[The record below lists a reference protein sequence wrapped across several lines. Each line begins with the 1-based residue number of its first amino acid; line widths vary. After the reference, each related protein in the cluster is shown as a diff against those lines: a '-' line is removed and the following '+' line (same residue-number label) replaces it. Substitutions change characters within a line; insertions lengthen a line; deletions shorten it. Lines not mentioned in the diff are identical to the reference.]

1 MDSYTD
7 KKKIP
12 TDIIIASFRG
22 ELTDSGKASL
32 DEWLSSEVNKEKYE
46 ALRRVWDSTVAN
58 AGEFDSDKSY
68 RRLRNRISNV
78 WKHIAVAS
86 SAAAVAVIG
95 FTLFNICGQQDEP
108 VLAQTCACVTGKSSV
123 ILPDGS
129 KIVLHKGASLS
140 YDSSFSSTNRAVSLD
155 GEAYFEVAKD
165 SENTFTVNVDDIDI
179 IVHGTSFNVHE
190 DAETVK
196 VSLVEGAVEVMA
208 GTDIRCE
215 LVPGH
220 SAIFD
225 KETGTLIDRKDD
237 VTFAACWA
245 QDRLKFTQASLGEV
259 CRYLSKWYGVD
270 IVVADALKSSCSYT
284 FTIREEP
291 LDQILDIMR
300 RINPMRY
307 MYTNDNRII
316 ISEIL

>member
-165 SENTFTVNVDDIDI
+165 SENTFTVNVDDNELELHLDASTEVASGYFPAKGDKVRLLYSKYDMVLKQIDI
-179 IVHGTSFNVHE
+179 LQKAAPE
-190 DAETVK
+190 
-196 VSLVEGAVEVMA
+196 EG
-208 GTDIRCE
+208 
-215 LVPGH
+215 
-220 SAIFD
+220 S
-225 KETGTLIDRKDD
+225 
-237 VTFAACWA
+237 
-245 QDRLKFTQASLGEV
+245 GE
-259 CRYLSKWYGVD
+259 
-270 IVVADALKSSCSYT
+270 
-284 FTIREEP
+284 
-291 LDQILDIMR
+291 
-300 RINPMRY
+300 
-307 MYTNDNRII
+307 
-316 ISEIL
+316 